1 MQGNNT
7 LSEQLRKF
15 IQAYYNNQI
24 RNGILILIIVLSCS
38 FALFTLTEY
47 FSYFPSWVRGV
58 YLYTFVLLLL
68 LIFIWR
74 ILLPLLRKHGWIK
87 SMSNSEAAIMIG
99 RYFPEID
106 DKLLNSVQLQ
116 EQTAYCSEEKME
128 LLLASIEQRTQEM
141 RRFHFPRAINVR
153 ITRKYARYAL
163 LILLVLG
170 TAMLFNNTI
179 FTAPTHRIIH
189 YNRQFEKPAPYQLV
203 IQNKKLQT
211 FENED
216 FVLNVKVQG
225 DEVPE
230 EVFINIDGV
239 EYSMQQNKEHEF
251 WYEFR
256 NMQHTAR
263 FYMFTH
269 EVKTTD
275 YTLEVLEKPLMLN
288 FSIELNYPLYIGKPN
303 EIVDNGGDIS
313 VPEGTKITWKMHS
326 RNTDMIYFRHNNRV
340 DTLYPNKD
348 QSQITIK
355 ASAPI
360 DYTISNVNAN
370 VYNKDTLNYHVG
382 VIPDQYPVIGV
393 TMIND
398 TAFIDRFYFKG
409 TVEDDYGFTK
419 LQFVYTVQQ
428 QGNNIRTEKVNI
440 PLQERTN
447 LQDFYYYFDAKTL
460 QLAAGQTVN
469 FYFEIFD
476 NDAVN
481 GAKSTRSSVMDFHLP
496 DMDEINSQTAAGNEQ
511 TQKDIEKI
519 MREGEKIL
527 KEIEA
532 LEKKMVEKKHPSWQE
547 KKQMEDLIKRLQ
559 DIKNEGM
566 KVVEER
572 KRQQHI
578 NEQYQSLSEELMQKQ
593 QELQRRFDELFND
606 EMKSTLEELQQLMNR
621 NMDKEKMNQL
631 MDNIKI
637 NTEELNK
644 QLDQNLELFKQLEID
659 SKLENAISKA
669 EALAKEESNLA
680 EKTKNKTKTMDEI
693 AEEQKA
699 INQQFDRLKQDF
711 TSIQK
716 LNEQLEDPY
725 QLQAI
730 NQAMQEAEQAL
741 QQAQDETDKGNYDKA
756 SQMQQK
762 AAEKMESLAQ
772 AMQEMMEEDE
782 NADMGEDI
790 NTIRQILDNI
800 VKTSFA
806 QEQIMRQMDKLTPQD
821 PAMRELIQEQYRLKN
836 QLQLISDSVS
846 AVAKRQIMVEPFITK
861 QVGIINQAQSD
872 VLNMLSLTQEPSM
885 RYYYSNNMRFI
896 VSKEQYVMTSL
907 NDLGLMLAES
917 MKKMEE
923 KQSQS
928 SGKGKGN
935 CSSENCEGG
944 KKNKSGKSA
953 KSMRQLQEK
962 LNQQLQEMRKQLQQ
976 GQQQGDNPSQQGK
989 SSMSEQFARMAAQ
1002 QEAIRRM
1009 MQQYQSELKKN
1020 GAGYDREIN
1029 RLLQDMEQT
1038 ERELVN
1044 KTLTEQTLNRQHRI
1058 LTRLLESERAEM
1070 QREKEEQRQSRQAV
1084 NPPMST
1090 PPAYIEQQLNKKK
1103 ETELY
1108 RTIPPTLNS
1117 YYREKVNIYFYQL
1130 NAQ

>member
-1 MQGNNT
+1 MQDNNT
-7 LSEQLRKF
+7 LSDQLQKF
-15 IQAYYNNQI
+15 IRAYYNNQI

-47 FSYFPSWVRGV
+47 FSYFPSWIRAV
-58 YLYTFVLLLL
+58 YLYTFVLLMLF
-68 LIFIWR
+68 IFVWR
-74 ILLPLLRKHGWIK
+74 ILLPVLRKHGRIAR
-87 SMSNSEAAIMIG
+87 MSNSEAAVMIG
-99 RYFPEID
+99 RHFPEID

-116 EQTAYCSEEKME
+116 EQTAYCSKENME

-141 RRFHFPRAINVR
+141 RRFHFPLAINMR
-153 ITRKYARYAL
+153 ITRKYAKYAL

-170 TAMLFNNTI
+170 TVMLFNNTI

-189 YNRQFEKPAPYQLV
+189 YNRQFEKPAPYRLV

-211 FENED
+211 FEND
-216 FVLNVKVQG
+216 NFVLKVKVQG

-239 EYSMQQNKEHEF
+239 EYNMQQNKGHEF

-256 NMQHTAR
+256 NLQQAVS
-263 FYMFTH
+263 FYLFTR
-269 EVKTTD
+269 EVKTAD
-275 YTLEVLEKPLMLN
+275 YTLDVLSKPLLLN
-288 FSIELNYPLYIGKPN
+288 FSIELNYPPYIGKPN
-303 EIVDNGGDIS
+303 ETVDNGGDIS

-326 RNTDMIYFRHNNRV
+326 RNTDMIYFRHNERT
-340 DTLYPNKD
+340 DTLYPSKD
-348 QSQITIK
+348 QSQISIRAT
-355 ASAPI
+355 APM
-360 DYTISNVNAN
+360 DYTICNVNAH
-370 VYNKDTLNYHVG
+370 VFNKDTLNYHVG
-382 VIPDQYPVIGV
+382 VIPDQYPVIDI

-409 TVEDDYGFTK
+409 TIEDDYGFTQ
-419 LQFVYTVQQ
+419 LQFIYTIQQ
-428 QGNNIRTEKVNI
+428 QGEDIKTEKVNI
-440 PLQERTN
+440 PLQEHAC

-460 QLAAGQTVN
+460 QLAAGQTVR

-481 GAKSTRSSVMDFHLP
+481 GAKSTRSKMTDFHLP
-496 DMDEINSQTAAGNEQ
+496 DVDEINSRMAAGKEQ
-511 TQKDIEKI
+511 TQKDVEKI

-532 LEKKMVEKKHPSWQE
+532 LEKKMAEKKNPSWQE
-547 KKQMEDLIKRLQ
+547 QKQMEDLIKRLQ
-559 DIKNEGM
+559 DIKKEGM
-566 KVVEER
+566 KVVEEQ

-578 NEQYQSLSEELMQKQ
+578 NEQYQSMSGELMQKQ

-621 NMDKEKMNQL
+621 NIDKDRMNQL

-644 QLDQNLELFKQLEID
+644 QLDQNLELFKQLEMD
-659 SKLENAISKA
+659 AKLENAVSKA
-669 EALAKEESNLA
+669 EALAKEESRLS
-680 EKTKNKTKTMDEI
+680 EKTREKTQSMEAV

-699 INQQFDRLKQDF
+699 INKQFEQLQQDF
-711 TSIQK
+711 SSLQK

-725 QLQAI
+725 QLQAVS
-730 NQAMQEAEQAL
+730 QALQDVDRAL
-741 QQAQDETDKGNYDKA
+741 QQAQEAADNGNREKA

-762 AAEKMESLAQ
+762 AAEKMKSLAQ
-772 AMQEMMEEDE
+772 AMQEMMEEEE
-782 NADMGEDI
+782 NEDLGEDI

-806 QEQIMRQMDKLTPQD
+806 QEQIMRQMDQLSPQD
-821 PAMRELIQEQYRLKN
+821 PAMRGLIQEQYRLKN

-861 QVGIINQAQSD
+861 QVGIINQAQKD
-872 VLNMLSLTQEPSM
+872 VLDMLSLTQEPSM

-923 KQSQS
+923 KQTQG
-928 SGKGKGN
+928 SGKGKGSCN
-935 CSSENCEGG
+935 SESCEGG
-944 KKNKSGKSA
+944 KKSKSGKSA
-953 KSMRQLQEK
+953 KSMRQMQEK
-962 LNQQLQEMRKQLQQ
+962 LNEQLQEMRKQLQQ
-976 GQQQGDNPSQQGK
+976 GQQPGDKLSNQGQSE
-989 SSMSEQFARMAAQ
+989 MSEQFARMAAQ

-1009 MQQYQSELKKN
+1009 MQQYQSEMKKN
-1020 GAGYDREIN
+1020 GMGYDREMN

-1044 KTLTEQTLNRQHRI
+1044 KTITDQTINRQHRI

-1084 NPPMST
+1084 NPPVST

-1108 RTIPPTLNS
+1108 RTVPPALNN
-1117 YYREKVNIYFYQL
+1117 YYREKVNIYFYQI
-1130 NAQ
+1130 NAR